1 LAYGARSMSNVELGF
16 IPEPLLI
23 TMDNILLSRKVSP
36 ESIRSRKFDQIL
48 ASIAEIGLIEPLSV
62 VPEGKGGNQSGRYI
76 LLDGHFRLIALQ
88 QLNCA
93 EACCLVA
100 TDDESYTYNSRVNRL
115 STVQEHFML
124 RRAIERGVTPQRLA
138 KALSVDVS
146 QITKKLKLLNG
157 ICPEAA
163 ELLADRQFSTDISR
177 VLRKMKP
184 TRQVECVELMVS
196 ANNITVAYAE
206 AMLVATPAVML
217 VDGKKPQRL
226 SGVSQEQISKMERE
240 MSNLQVQYKTVEQT
254 YGQDVLHLVLAK
266 GYLAKLL
273 ENPAVSR
280 HLKQRQPEIY
290 SEFEVIVQTVSM
302 DQ

>member
-1 LAYGARSMSNVELGF
+1 MSNVKLGF
-16 IPEPLLI
+16 IPEPLHVPI
-23 TMDNILLSRKVSP
+23 DHILLSRKVPP
-36 ESIRSRKFDQIL
+36 ESITSRKFEQIR
-48 ASIAEIGLIEPLSV
+48 ASIEEIGLIEPLSV
-62 VPEGKGGNQSGRYI
+62 VPEPGASQSDRYV
-76 LLDGHFRLIALQ
+76 LLDGHLRLLALQ
-88 QLNCA
+88 QLNCT

-115 STVQEHFML
+115 STVQEHFMI

-146 QITKKLKLLNG
+146 QINKKLRLLNG

-163 ELLADRQFSTDISR
+163 ELLADRQFSTEISR

-206 AMLVATPAVML
+206 AMLVATPAPML
-217 VDGKKPQRL
+217 VDGKKPQRM

-254 YGQDVLHLVLAK
+254 YGEDVLHLVLAK

-273 ENPAVSR
+273 ENEAVSR
-280 HLKQRQPEIY
+280 YLSQRQPEIF
-290 SEFEVIVQTVSM
+290 SEFEIIVQTVSL

>member
-1 LAYGARSMSNVELGF
+1 MSNVELGF

-163 ELLADRQFSTDISR
+163 ELLADRHFATDISR

-196 ANNITVAYAE
+196 ANTITVAYAE
-206 AMLVATPAVML
+206 AMLVATPTEML
-217 VDGKKPQRL
+217 VEGKKPAKL
-226 SGVSQEQISKMERE
+226 TGLTQEQMARMERE
-240 MSNLQVQYKTVEQT
+240 MSNLQGQYKAVEQT
-254 YGQDVLHLVLAK
+254 YGEDILNLVIAK
-266 GYLAKLL
+266 SYLAKLL
-273 ENPAVSR
+273 ENKAVAR
-280 HLKQRQPEIY
+280 FLKQRQSEMLA
-290 SEFEVIVQTVSM
+290 EFEMIIKTVSL
-302 DQ
+302 DA